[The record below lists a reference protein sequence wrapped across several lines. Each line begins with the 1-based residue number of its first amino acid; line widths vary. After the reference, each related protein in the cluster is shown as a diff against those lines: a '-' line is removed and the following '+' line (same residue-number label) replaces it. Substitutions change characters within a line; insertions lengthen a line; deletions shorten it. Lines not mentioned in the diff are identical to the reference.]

1 MNFNPFYGTVNSKKK
16 KKKDSHKKYT
26 VAKIGDEERLKH
38 N

>member
-16 KKKDSHKKYT
+16 KMDSHKKYT